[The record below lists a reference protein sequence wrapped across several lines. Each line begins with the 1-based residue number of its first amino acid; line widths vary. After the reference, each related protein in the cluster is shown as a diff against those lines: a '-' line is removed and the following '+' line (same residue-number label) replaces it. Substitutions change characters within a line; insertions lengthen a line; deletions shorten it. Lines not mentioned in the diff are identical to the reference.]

1 MYRSIVLVWLL
12 AVACAQPP
20 VEELLPEL
28 YGPRPPRS
36 TDEIELIEGNPE
48 RPYAVLGVWEANVDD
63 PFDDQANRFR
73 DRMVAQAAQMGA
85 DAVVFAVSEEEIPI
99 DPNFPNRRRPP
110 PISKVR
116 AAIIVW
122 IASEREPVIRAV
134 T

>member
-1 MYRSIVLVWLL
+1 SIVLVLLL
-12 AVACAQPP
+12 AAACAREPP
-20 VEELLPEL
+20 IEELLPEL

-36 TDEIELIEGNPE
+36 TDEIELIEGDPE
-48 RPYAVLGVWEANVDD
+48 RPYAVLGIWEANVDD
-63 PFDDQANRFR
+63 PFSDEANRFR

-85 DAVVFAVSEEEIPI
+85 DAVVFAVSEEEVPI

-110 PISKVR
+110 PVSKVS

-122 IASEREPVIRAV
+122 IASEREPTIRAV